1 MKKNLLLAIIVL
13 LAASCDNEESSPAPH
28 IPELVPLKMEQLDGT
43 RELVYDASGKITGLS
58 IVTHFANGNEMTS
71 VQTLIY
77 NAAGQLTEST
87 TDTGWRMVY
96 TYNDQ
101 NQIIKTDEYVTGS
114 WSQLHEYTYND
125 KGLLTQSITSQNIP
139 EEGGLIP
146 VAKDEYTYDQN
157 GNVTLQLLY
166 YYTSFG
172 AEAKMLTKFTFSNYD
187 DKVNTEE
194 YFDVHPFN
202 PFIKL
207 RKNNPGKMII
217 QNANGITSSTETYQY
232 KYNPR
237 GYATE
242 KTSFTTMYNGNT
254 GSYTTTYIFKD

>member
-1 MKKNLLLAIIVL
+1 MRKTLLLAVVAL
-13 LAASCDNEESSPAPH
+13 MAASCDNEESTPAPQ

-43 RELVYDASGKITGLS
+43 RELIYDASGKITGLS
-58 IVTHFANGNEMTS
+58 IVTNFVNGSKMTS
-71 VQTLIY
+71 VQTLTY

-96 TYNDQ
+96 TYNDK
-101 NQIIKTDEYVTGS
+101 NQIVKTDEYVNGT

-125 KGLLTQSITSQNIP
+125 KGLLIQSIKSQNIP

-146 VAKDEYTYDQN
+146 VAKDEYIYDQN
-157 GNVTLQLLY
+157 GNVILQFLY

-172 AEAKMLTKFTFSNYD
+172 IEAKMLTKFTFGDYD
-187 DKVNTEE
+187 GKINTEE
-194 YFDVHPFN
+194 YFDMHPFN

-207 RKNNPGKMII
+207 RKNNPGKMIV
-217 QNANGITSSTETYQY
+217 QNANGIISSTEIYQY
-232 KYNPR
+232 KYNTE

-242 KTSFTTMYNGNT
+242 KTSFTTMHNGNT
-254 GSYTTTYIFKD
+254 GSYVTTYTFKN